1 MITLDK
7 LRLWKYYFFD
17 LPLLSAGIKTPSFQ
31 PLRQSILAAELAR
44 TSEGYR
50 TLCRYLDRPFT
61 EAGAE
66 ECVKKSLWVKLIRE
80 SDAFTSLRMG
90 PRTIKKYFRMEGI
103 ENLNSVTA
111 TGKPVILLTGHIGSF
126 FIPAIA
132 FSSAGY
138 TVYPVARSVDR
149 SPATPLST
157 QLYLTLN
164 YRLSGKR
171 FPGKYLFTDLSGKID
186 RDIIT
191 ILKSSGI
198 LWTAIDM
205 PRRLYTHKRLPVT
218 LFGRPSSLPSG
229 IIQWGL
235 KRNAVFLTSWNTVEI
250 SDNGNYYR
258 LLSVDPPIST
268 EPAVESILQAYAD
281 RLTKQIAKHPWQWMG
296 LQIISQYD
304 ESEGTRNA

>member
-1 MITLDK
+1 MITLDD

-17 LPLLSAGIKTPSFQ
+17 LPLLSAGIKIPDLQ
-31 PLRQSILAAELAR
+31 ALRQNILSEELAR
-44 TSEGYR
+44 TREGYI
-50 TLCRYLDRPFT
+50 TLHRYLNRPVT
-61 EAGAE
+61 EAE
-66 ECVKKSLWVKLIRE
+66 TENCVKKSLWVKLIRE
-80 SDAFTSLRMG
+80 SDAYTSLRMG
-90 PRTIKKYFRMEGI
+90 PRTIKKYFRIEGI
-103 ENLNSVTA
+103 ENLHSVTA

-138 TVYPVARSVDR
+138 IVYPVARSVDR
-149 SPATPLST
+149 SSATPFST
-157 QLYLTLN
+157 RLYLTLN
-164 YRLSGKR
+164 YRLSEKR
-171 FPGKYLFTDLSGKID
+171 FPGRYLFTDFSGKID

-205 PRRLYTHKRLPVT
+205 PRQLYEHKRLSVT

-235 KRNAVFLTSWNTVEI
+235 KRNAVFLTSWNTVEV

-258 LLSVDPPIST
+258 LLTVDPPIST
-268 EPAVESILQAYAD
+268 EPTVESILQAYAD
-281 RLTKQIAKHPWQWMG
+281 RLTKQIGGKPWQWMG
-296 LQIISQYD
+296 LQIISQFD
-304 ESEGTRNA
+304 ESEGIQNA